1 MGTRCSLLA
10 PLLLR
15 LFCAQ
20 ILGILDPL
28 LLLLCGESLG
38 LLGRLLGRPGRLPGR
53 RPLGLL
59 GLSGN
64 ILCAPIHIRLILL
77 FQSLGSTIHATLL
90 VLLLLLL
97 MALLVPFGKCSIA
110 SMPSL
115 FGQSALLGEPLSFE
129 FPMILLHKVRFID
142 SVVPIRV
149 TTFVQC
155 ICVVIVFWISP
166 VVTLPAVFLLV
177 AAALVLIRPLLLLQE
192 GSFVSLRDIIFRA
205 GMLVIV
211 VVVLLEGFPIPALV
225 ASLVALVV

>member
-90 VLLLLLL
+90 VL
-97 MALLVPFGKCSIA
+97 VPFGQCSIA
-110 SMPSL
+110 SMPGL